1 MTAEKTKK
9 VHHKPRPPKNP
20 EMAQKLG
27 AVVEDLDLAGDLPPT
42 ALVTPEDH
50 RAAQIAHAAACGDLE
65 PSKAAVTATPA
76 SPWKKHQEKDRPR
89 YTEEQK
95 AIFNLRRRI
104 QAVEEENRKLN
115 KEIDELVNT
124 CQAALDEASAR
135 EAKMVELME
144 GMQQV
149 ARENLARP
157 TPKVQVDL
165 TELKAELR
173 QELLASLQ
181 GDLMGVLEE
190 VAASALSEVAP
201 AQASAPAETGAV
213 SLTPEELLANYK
225 ARTPF
230 YKRPSVQGAVVGTA
244 AGCAAA
250 YGLKRLVDSLDSH
263 EC

>member
-20 EMAQKLG
+20 IMAEKL
-27 AVVEDLDLAGDLPPT
+27 ASVVEELDLAEELPPP

-50 RAAQIAHAAACGDLE
+50 RAAQVAHAAACGDLE

-173 QELLASLQ
+173 QELLVSLQ
-181 GDLMGVLEE
+181 KDGIGFFEKLLQEQGIPEVSQAAPTAPVL
-190 VAASALSEVAP
+190 A
-201 AQASAPAETGAV
+201 T
-213 SLTPEELLANYK
+213 LTPEELLANYK

-244 AGCAAA
+244 AGVAAA
-250 YGLKRLVDSLDSH
+250 YGLKKLVDSLDSH